1 MRRLHAAAF
10 ATLVA
15 LLAPTAV
22 AQITVNQFDEA
33 YGEEQPVSGR
43 GFVGVV
49 LADAAGPVTLDK
61 LEVFIPK
68 GTTGDL
74 KINVI
79 SADAKYRGTADASL
93 SGDASGWT
101 PLKGLKPSRQ
111 QVLSTYSTDTLTL
124 LAEAAGDKPLVMR
137 WGPAAKTV
145 QIYVNSERS
154 DTSIAWRQ
162 DGKIQVQPC
171 RRLTGGSLVRFDT
184 ICSAPAEILGPE
196 PVRIIRRRG
205 GVALEPVVVP
215 LAGLQ

>member
-1 MRRLHAAAF
+1 MNRFRSALLLAF
-10 ATLVA
+10 AA
-15 LLAPTAV
+15 LLAPAAI
-22 AQITVNQFDEA
+22 AQIAVRQYEEV
-33 YGEEQPVSGR
+33 YGAEQPVSGR
-43 GFVGVV
+43 GFVGAV
-49 LADAAGPVTLDK
+49 LADAAGPVSLEK
-61 LEVFIPK
+61 LEVFVPK

-74 KINVI
+74 RISVI

-93 SGDASGWT
+93 NGEAGWT
-101 PLKGLKPSRQ
+101 PLKGLKSSRQ
-111 QVLSTYSTDTLTL
+111 QALSTYSTDTLTL
-124 LAEAAGDKPLVMR
+124 LAEAADDKPLLMR
-137 WGPAAKTV
+137 WGSGAQTV

-162 DGKIQVQPC
+162 DGKIEVQPC

-184 ICSAPAEILGPE
+184 ICSAPAAILGTE